1 MAVKRE
7 NKAPRDFVGSVR
19 HVLDVLKSFDGDHP
33 QMTLS
38 SVSERTGMTRAGA
51 RRYLLTLEHLGY
63 IRKDDRQFRL
73 TARVLELGF
82 AFLSTMPLSD
92 VARPYLQW
100 ITRETGEITGLAV
113 LDQSD
118 IVHIAGSSVERMLH
132 PTLTIGRR
140 FNALYASSGRAIA
153 AFLEPPQVEE
163 LLKACEIAALTPQS
177 LKTKEEIRAEL
188 KVIRRQGYAVVDQ
201 EVEGGVRSIAVPVLN
216 RQGVPLAAVTV
227 LTNVA
232 TVSKKQLVE
241 EILPVLQRIVPEIPI
256 QALSAG
262 QVGRPSE

>member
-1 MAVKRE
+1 MTSSRATKP
-7 NKAPRDFVGSVR
+7 PRDFVGSVR
-19 HVLDVLKSFDGDHP
+19 HVLDVFKSFDRDHA

-38 SVSERTGMTRAGA
+38 AVSERTGMTRAGA

-73 TARVLELGF
+73 TAKVLELGF

-113 LDQSD
+113 LDQHD
-118 IVHIAGSSVERMLH
+118 IVHIAGSTVERTLA

-153 AFLEPPQVEE
+153 AFLEPQQVED
-163 LLKACEIAALTPQS
+163 LLKTCEIAALTPYS

-188 KVIRRQGYAVVDQ
+188 KAVRRQGYAVVDQ

-216 RQGVPLAAVTV
+216 RQSVPLAAVTV

-241 EILPVLQRIVPEIPI
+241 EILPVLQRIVAEIPI
-256 QALSAG
+256 QAL
-262 QVGRPSE
+262 

>member
-1 MAVKRE
+1 MAAKRE
-7 NKAPRDFVGSVR
+7 NKPPRDFVGSVR
-19 HVLDVLKSFDGDHP
+19 HALDVLKAFDSDQP

-63 IRKDDRQFRL
+63 IYKDERLFRL
-73 TARVLELGF
+73 TAKVLELGF
-82 AFLSTMPLSD
+82 AFLSTVPLSD
-92 VARPYLQW
+92 ITRPYLQR
-100 ITRETGEITGLAV
+100 ITRETGEIAGLAI
-113 LDQSD
+113 LDRGD
-118 IVHIAGSSVERMLH
+118 IVHISGSTVERMLA

-153 AFLEPPQVEE
+153 AFLDSQQIEDV
-163 LLKACEIAALTPQS
+163 LKACEITALTPQS
-177 LKTKEEIRAEL
+177 LKSKEAIREEL
-188 KVIRRQGYAVVDQ
+188 KIVRRQGYAVVDQ
-201 EVEGGVRSIAVPVLN
+201 EVEDGVRSIAVPVLN
-216 RQGVPLAAVTV
+216 RQGMPLAAVTV

-256 QALSAG
+256 QAL
-262 QVGRPSE
+262 

>member
-1 MAVKRE
+1 
-7 NKAPRDFVGSVR
+7 
-19 HVLDVLKSFDGDHP
+19 VLKAFDRDHP

-63 IRKDDRQFRL
+63 IYKDERLFRL
-73 TARVLELGF
+73 TAKVLELGF
-82 AFLSTMPLSD
+82 AFLSTVPLSD
-92 VARPYLQW
+92 ITRPYLQR
-100 ITRETGEITGLAV
+100 ITRETGEIAGLAI
-113 LDQSD
+113 LDRGE
-118 IVHIAGSSVERMLH
+118 IVHISGSTVERMLA

-153 AFLEPPQVEE
+153 AFLDSQQIEDV
-163 LLKACEIAALTPQS
+163 LKACEITALTPQS
-177 LKTKEEIRAEL
+177 LKTKEAIREEL
-188 KVIRRQGYAVVDQ
+188 KIVRRQGYAVVDQ
-201 EVEGGVRSIAVPVLN
+201 EVEDGVRSIAVPVLN
-216 RQGVPLAAVTV
+216 RQGMPLAAVTV

-256 QALSAG
+256 QAL
-262 QVGRPSE
+262 

>member
-1 MAVKRE
+1 MAIKRE
-7 NKAPRDFVGSVR
+7 STPPRDFVGSVR
-19 HVLDVLKSFDGDHP
+19 HVLDVLKAFDRDHP

-38 SVSERTGMTRAGA
+38 SVSERTAMTRAGA

-73 TARVLELGF
+73 TAKVLELGF

-92 VARPYLQW
+92 IARPYLQW
-100 ITRETGEITGLAV
+100 ITRETGEITGLAL
-113 LDQSD
+113 LDRGE
-118 IVHIAGSSVERMLH
+118 IVHVAGSTVERTLV

-140 FNALYASSGRAIA
+140 FNALYASTGRVIA
-153 AFLEPPQVEE
+153 AFLEPQQIDEM
-163 LLKACEIAALTPQS
+163 LKSGEVAALTPHS
-177 LKTKEEIRAEL
+177 LKTKDEIREEL
-188 KVIRRQGYAVVDQ
+188 KAVRRQGYAIVDQ
-201 EVEGGVRSIAVPVLN
+201 EVEDGVRTIAVPILN

-241 EILPVLQRIVPEIPI
+241 DILPVLRRIVPEIPV
-256 QALSAG
+256 QAL
-262 QVGRPSE
+262 